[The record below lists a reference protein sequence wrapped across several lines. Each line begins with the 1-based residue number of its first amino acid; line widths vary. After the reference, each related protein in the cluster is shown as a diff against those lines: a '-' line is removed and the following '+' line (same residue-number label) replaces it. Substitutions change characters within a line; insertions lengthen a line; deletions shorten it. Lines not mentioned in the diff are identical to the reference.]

1 MTGEEL
7 GAAVDRLRAMD
18 GVIDLLMLNGQGK
31 KSRPV
36 TRLEVLVQPQ
46 AADRIAARVFDLTST
61 LGLRRTRVER
71 LILPRESDDSEPLRR
86 KRAQRPSGQE
96 TTKVESDDLADAET
110 LHDRRKRARASE
122 G

>member
-1 MTGEEL
+1 M
-7 GAAVDRLRAMD
+7 AR
-18 GVIDLLMLNGQGK
+18 GK
-31 KSRPV
+31 PVGGSRG
-36 TRLEVLVQPQ
+36 QPQ